1 MASIS
6 TCITVTPT
14 CRLARRLLSFTS
26 KQAIAFPSVQQ
37 NPVIGGVTKRVW
49 DSRVLV
55 AGPGGAVETDKLPSD
70 VRKRTMDAVDEC
82 GGRMTIGDVASRAG
96 LNLNQ
101 AQKALQALAADT
113 NGFLEVS
120 EEGDVLYVFPKD
132 YRSRLGAKS
141 FRIKAEPFFEK
152 AKAAGEYF
160 IRVSFGTALIASIVI
175 VYTTII
181 ALVTSSRSEE
191 DNRGRRGGRSY
202 DSGFTFY
209 FNPVD
214 LFWYW
219 DPYYYRRQRPQAD
232 DDKMNFIESV
242 FSFVFG
248 DGDPN
253 QGIEEERWKLIGQYI
268 ASNGGVVAA
277 EELAPY
283 LDIDSTEGIKDDES
297 YILPVLLRF
306 DGQPEVDEEGN
317 ILYRFPSLQT
327 TASQKS
333 KRKEYVGRR
342 WADWVGIEKFFKEKK
357 WQFSI
362 TGTSERAMVIGLGG
376 LNLFGVIILG
386 TMLKDTAVAP
396 SSFIKFVADIFPLLQ
411 IYAGSFFAI
420 PLVRWFFIRKK
431 NADIEKRN
439 KARQQCAQ
447 VLELPDTSLR
457 QKLFS
462 ARDMAEKTVIG
473 QDQIVYSTD
482 KDLLEQEYEARE
494 WDKKFRELER
504 SD

>member
-209 FNPVD
+209 FNP
-214 LFWYW
+214 
-219 DPYYYRRQRPQAD
+219 
-232 DDKMNFIESV
+232 
-242 FSFVFG
+242 
-248 DGDPN
+248 
-253 QGIEEERWKLIGQYI
+253 IGQYI

-306 DGQPEVDEEGN
+306 DGQPEVDEE
-317 ILYRFPSLQT
+317 T

-494 WDKKFRELER
+494 WDKKFRELESTASR
-504 SD
+504 LPSVKALDLALVYCSFYWFSINLNSFLLDPVI